1 MDILKK
7 SALYIFIAAIY
18 AIFSVIYIE
27 TKFQDNLNV
36 LTSENL
42 PTYNGN
48 CPFSIDES
56 ILISRY
62 NQIKFRSVTYLD
74 FINEFDGTLPKCT
87 GKVVGSNYDQNIQL
101 NKTTGLTLI
110 VEDSNAS
117 KTFLILKAFAPL
129 IIFFSLINL
138 FLYFLIRKDLLI
150 IFLMSFVFF
159 ISTGIDNFFKG
170 INFSNSNYLSAV
182 QPYREMQSIFD
193 NMTIYH
199 NGYVDEEKL
208 GGISKAKL
216 IYTPDLVADIKLN
229 SDIQILTEYQIE
241 TFINQPNYEQR
252 YNSRNNINTEILKI
266 VIEKPNSS
274 EKFITFF
281 NPNENA
287 LYFLNY
293 DY

>member
-1 MDILKK
+1 
-7 SALYIFIAAIY
+7 
-18 AIFSVIYIE
+18 
-27 TKFQDNLNV
+27 
-36 LTSENL
+36 
-42 PTYNGN
+42 
-48 CPFSIDES
+48 
-56 ILISRY
+56 
-62 NQIKFRSVTYLD
+62 
-74 FINEFDGTLPKCT
+74 
-87 GKVVGSNYDQNIQL
+87 
-101 NKTTGLTLI
+101 
-110 VEDSNAS
+110 
-117 KTFLILKAFAPL
+117 
-129 IIFFSLINL
+129 
-138 FLYFLIRKDLLI
+138 
-150 IFLMSFVFF
+150 MSFVFF

-274 EKFITFF
+274 KKFITFF

>member
-7 SALYIFIAAIY
+7 FTLYIFITAIY

-27 TKFQDNLNV
+27 TKFQDNLNI

-62 NQIKFRSVTYLD
+62 NQIKFKSVTYLD

-110 VEDSNAS
+110 VEDSNSS

-150 IFLMSFVFF
+150 IFLMLFIFF

-182 QPYREMQSIFD
+182 QPYRELQSIFD

-216 IYTPDLVADIKLN
+216 IYNPDLVADIKAYT
-229 SDIQILTEYQIE
+229 DIQIFTEYQIE
-241 TFINQPNYEQR
+241 TLINQPNYEQR
-252 YNSRNNINTEILKI
+252 YNSRNNINTESLKI

-281 NPNENA
+281 NPNENT

-293 DY
+293 DD